1 LKAIHRHLF
10 QDVYEWA
17 GRTRDERVKLSDGT
31 IATEPVLRKV
41 DGRPFMQGPLIAGTL
56 ERIIGKLHAE
66 NCLRRLGREEFSTR
80 AAVLMVE
87 LNGVHPFREGNG
99 RTQRVF
105 ITELAQAAGHKL
117 DFSVVTR
124 ERMIQASIAG
134 NEKNDPAM
142 MQRLFNEI
150 SNPLRVAAL
159 NKAIAS
165 LSRHNF
171 DWNNHY
177 IATTEPSHE
186 VDVRLAGV
194 AGDQFMARTKTAI
207 LIGQSRDLPE
217 PRPESGQDFTFVPTS
232 WGD

>member
-1 LKAIHRHLF
+1 MHGSQAHSSPDRRPEVANQQIVGRHG
-10 QDVYEWA
+10 QGV
-17 GRTRDERVKLSDGT
+17 ER
-31 IATEPVLRKV
+31 R
-41 DGRPFMQGPLIAGTL
+41 
-56 ERIIGKLHAE
+56 
-66 NCLRRLGREEFSTR
+66 RRLGREEFSTR

-105 ITELAQAAGHKL
+105 ITELAQEAGHKL

-124 ERMIQASIAG
+124 ERMIQARIAG
-134 NEKNDPAM
+134 NEKNDRAM

-150 SNPLRVAAL
+150 IDPVRVAAL
-159 NKAIAS
+159 RKAIGSSKAQ
-165 LSRHNF
+165 RAQR
-171 DWNNHY
+171 NNHY